1 MYGNQVC
8 SIERLDNGY
17 VVKMRDPKIVA
28 ANKKRENKDQGTTS
42 ITPWRDPERSF
53 ACVDITAVLDFL
65 KNNLDKATVE
75 DDYSTS
81 FKAAA
86 LAESDEE

>member
-8 SIERLDNGY
+8 SIEKLDNGY

-28 ANKKRENKDQGTTS
+28 MNEKRNRGKGDVPSE
-42 ITPWRDPERSF
+42 PYREPERSF
-53 ACVDITAVLDFL
+53 ACVDIDAVITFL

-75 DDYSTS
+75 ADYSTV

-86 LAESDEE
+86 LAEDD